1 MKYLNNTL
9 KFCLLL
15 PFLCCGCAGD
25 YLDTAPTSEVSPAEL
40 FKNEEYAAYAV
51 GGLQKL
57 MKAA

>member
-1 MKYLNNTL
+1 MIHMKYLNNTL

-40 FKNEEYAAYAV
+40 FKNEEYAA
-51 GGLQKL
+51 
-57 MKAA
+57 